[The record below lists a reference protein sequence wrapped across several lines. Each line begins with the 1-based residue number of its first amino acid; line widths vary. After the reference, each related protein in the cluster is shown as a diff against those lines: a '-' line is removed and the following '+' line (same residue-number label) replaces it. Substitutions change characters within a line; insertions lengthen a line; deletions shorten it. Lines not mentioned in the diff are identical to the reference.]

1 MLCTHTTI
9 YQNYR
14 IGACRQMDIGQ
25 IERLIQLFEQP
36 TRAPG
41 SVLGGRTA
49 ITVDTIDGIGSVA
62 VKSYRRGGLV
72 SYFIKRKYL
81 RLGKTRCQVEFDM
94 LNKAGAIGV
103 DVPRPVAYAFTGRLV
118 YRCWLVTDEI
128 KAHRT
133 LAELSLKN
141 PQRALD
147 LIAPIAAQ
155 ITRLIRHKIRH
166 VDLHPGNI
174 LVDSGDNTYL
184 IDFDRAGTSGR
195 SQNWLRNRY
204 LARWKR
210 AVRKHQLP
218 DALWQTLEAH
228 LMQP

>member
-1 MLCTHTTI
+1 MLPTQTTT

-14 IGACRQMDIGQ
+14 IGACRQLDIGQ
-25 IERLIQLFEQP
+25 IERFIQLFEQP

-41 SVLGGRTA
+41 SVLGGRTS
-49 ITVDTIDGIGSVA
+49 ITMDTIDGIGSVA

-94 LNKAGAIGV
+94 LNKASAIGV
-103 DVPRPVAYAFTGRLV
+103 DVPRPVAYAYTGCLV
-118 YRCWLVTDEI
+118 YRCWLVTNEI

-133 LAELSLKN
+133 LADLSLKD
-141 PQRALD
+141 PQRALNLIG
-147 LIAPIAAQ
+147 LIAVQ

-166 VDLHPGNI
+166 VDLHPGNV
-174 LVDSGDNTYL
+174 LVDSGGKTYL
-184 IDFDRAGTSGR
+184 IDFDRAGTSGL
-195 SQNWLRNRY
+195 SQNSLRRRY

-210 AVRKHQLP
+210 AVLKHHLP
-218 DALWQTLEAH
+218 DALWEKLEAQ
-228 LMQP
+228 LLTR

>member
-1 MLCTHTTI
+1 MQSTHTTT

-14 IGACRQMDIGQ
+14 IGASRQLDIGQ
-25 IERLIQLFEQP
+25 IKRLIQLFEQP
-36 TRAPG
+36 TQAAG
-41 SVLGGRTA
+41 SVLGGRTS
-49 ITVDTIDGIGSVA
+49 ITTDTVDGIGSIA

-103 DVPRPVAYAFTGRLV
+103 DVPQPVAYAYTGSLA
-118 YRCWLVTDEI
+118 YRCWLVMKEI

-133 LAELSLKN
+133 LADLSLKD
-141 PQRALD
+141 PQSALE
-147 LIAPIAAQ
+147 LVGPIAAQ

-166 VDLHPGNI
+166 VDLHPGNVLI
-174 LVDSGDNTYL
+174 DSGGKTYL
-184 IDFDRAGTSGR
+184 IDFDRAGTSGL
-195 SQNWLRNRY
+195 SQNSLRRRY

-210 AVRKHQLP
+210 AVLKHHLP
-218 DALWQTLEAH
+218 DALWETLEA
-228 LMQP
+228 QFSTR